1 MGAVSRSTC
10 KWCQAPIVWALTP
23 EGSRIPLDAKIRL
36 VAVFVGGTDVV
47 EFVRG
52 RESHF
57 ATCPEADKH
66 RKDGQ
71 VSLFDVMQE
80 FEEAASFP
88 PGGMK

>member
-10 KWCQAPIVWALTP
+10 KWCDAPIVWATTLS
-23 EGSRIPLDAKIRL
+23 GKSIPLDPK
-36 VAVFVGGTDVV
+36 VYVVGVTVEGHPGVV
-47 EFVRG
+47 DFVRG

-71 VSLFDVMQE
+71 VSLFDVVDE
-80 FEEAASFP
+80 FD
-88 PGGMK
+88 KVT